1 MTVNDLK
8 KLSPEERI
16 KKLKELEEQKK
27 KEIEQQKNDFEQ
39 DKKEIEDVEKEIKN
53 AQGELNEKRKV
64 KEKVPIPEF
73 AKEDLEW
80 LSEEGK
86 QILSVQK
93 GIKKEVFN
101 DNFNDNEENKQSG
114 KKISREEISLEETLS
129 KEKTELQQMQVKY
142 ELQLSHKTM
151 GDLYS
156 EMVNIHKRVEEK
168 GYVNQEEQK
177 RVQYLSSAVEQKLEA
192 VEEGNYSLSQELER
206 TVSTVKQL
214 SEGLRGMYK
223 SNRKE
228 NEWYKN

>member
-27 KEIEQQKNDFEQ
+27 
-39 DKKEIEDVEKEIKN
+39 KEIKN